1 MMASTGVKRV
11 WNTRPGAL
19 LKKKSLL
26 VWDQFRAHK
35 TEKVKEKAKEIQTTQ
50 AMIPG
55 GLTSILQP
63 LDVVLNKPFKD
74 RVRKRWMTWM
84 ASDDKELTKGG
95 NLKKPSISLVTS
107 WVKSAWDEIPA
118 EMVVKSFLKTGISNS
133 MDGTQDDELWT
144 ESQEDGSEE
153 DDTEED
159 DTYLAGW
166 DTDEKITQEEWE
178 DLFGKSDDEE
188 EFEGF

>member
-1 MMASTGVKRV
+1 M
-11 WNTRPGAL
+11 
-19 LKKKSLL
+19 
-26 VWDQFRAHK
+26 D
-35 TEKVKEKAKEIQTTQ
+35 I
-50 AMIPG
+50 
-55 GLTSILQP
+55 
-63 LDVVLNKPFKD
+63 
-74 RVRKRWMTWM
+74 
-84 ASDDKELTKGG
+84 ELTKGG

-144 ESQEDGSEE
+144 ESQEDDSEE